1 MHTQWFLVRLEWPSP
16 DESASEHHALSFH
29 TDLKRPE
36 VMATAN
42 PHTLR
47 IRVTDDVLLLRAL
60 LVFSSGL
67 SYALGL
73 AMPDIPEMGHFVPNN
88 LVRGHRHHF
97 SRNRSVSSNAIP
109 LLMYNALQPDLSIVG
124 MISPYQDCAT
134 AFARP
139 PLDHSRVAPVS
150 ACPVL
155 RPRWC
160 PSHSPY
166 RALDCC
172 LPVAAHRRLSLHF
185 REGLSFVHDYT
196 HFEVQ

>member
-1 MHTQWFLVRLEWPSP
+1 
-16 DESASEHHALSFH
+16 
-29 TDLKRPE
+29 
-36 VMATAN
+36 MATAN

-134 AFARP
+134 AFTRP
-139 PLDHSRVAPVS
+139 PLDHS
-150 ACPVL
+150 
-155 RPRWC
+155 
-160 PSHSPY
+160 
-166 RALDCC
+166 
-172 LPVAAHRRLSLHF
+172 
-185 REGLSFVHDYT
+185 
-196 HFEVQ
+196 